1 MSCGDGDDGGCS
13 EGIEHSS
20 LTEEQNI
27 MEKENEKIKQ
37 IQSAMDKVSREVAK
51 GQGKLEKA
59 VEKMTFI
66 LRKIRFI
73 VKGRCLVIDPNVED
87 FDDLEHPGEEWDD
100 TIEDFERD
108 AGAEVI
114 SSLLDRM
121 NSHGLYQVLLVV
133 NEMPMFFFTE
143 ISACRS
149 CLTSVKQVTSVGVGA
164 AQPGIASLNMQL
176 QKILFFFQR
185 IERLSGTFFSKNFRT
200 DIATEYDLKGFEDEM
215 IEEEMTIME
224 TSEDGLVDGFDNL
237 DARGVILRRVK
248 WIEKVIATQG
258 ATFSDEQLHNFLH
271 DVYLLL
277 IRQHAQLVK
286 RVLNSLATVQ
296 EIVHPM

>member
-1 MSCGDGDDGGCS
+1 
-13 EGIEHSS
+13 
-20 LTEEQNI
+20 
-27 MEKENEKIKQ
+27 
-37 IQSAMDKVSREVAK
+37 MDKVSREVAK

-121 NSHGLYQVLLVV
+121 NSHGLY
-133 NEMPMFFFTE
+133 
-143 ISACRS
+143 
-149 CLTSVKQVTSVGVGA
+149 
-164 AQPGIASLNMQL
+164 
-176 QKILFFFQR
+176 QR